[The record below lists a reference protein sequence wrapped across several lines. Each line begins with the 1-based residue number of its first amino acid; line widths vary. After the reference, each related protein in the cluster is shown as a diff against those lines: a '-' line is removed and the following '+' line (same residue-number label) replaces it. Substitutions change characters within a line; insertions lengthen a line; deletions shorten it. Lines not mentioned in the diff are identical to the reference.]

1 MIEKILLIALTVSL
15 LTGCGFK
22 LRGNTDLSAALN
34 PVSIEGGDR
43 AFTGQLETLLKN
55 NGTTVVGNDVES
67 ATIVISRVN
76 YEREVRETNARGLAT
91 GYSYRYTVIF
101 EVADA
106 QGQVLQPK
114 ASISQYRT
122 LDFDPES
129 ILEAEYEEEF
139 LREGMEREIT
149 LQIMRRLSRL

>member
-1 MIEKILLIALTVSL
+1 MIEKLLLIALTVSL

-22 LRGNTDLSAALN
+22 WRGNTDLSAALN

-76 YEREVRETNARGLAT
+76 YEREVRETNAKGLAT

-101 EVADA
+101 EVADG
-106 QGQVLQPK
+106 QGEGLGAK
-114 ASISQYRT
+114 GSMSQ
-122 LDFDPES
+122 
-129 ILEAEYEEEF
+129 
-139 LREGMEREIT
+139 
-149 LQIMRRLSRL
+149 